1 MELLDSV
8 RRFLPSPRFIVT
20 SALPAGEWAL
30 KNIDV
35 GRASRYLDH
44 INLMAYD
51 FAGSWLPT
59 SGHQSQ
65 LHAPPAPPGDVAA
78 ISGHSGATHLI
89 SNGVPPSKIVLGI
102 PSYGRSFVGADGV
115 GQPYTGSAGDDGTFE
130 YKDLPRPEAKEYVDE
145 GAAAAFC
152 VGGDGG
158 KLREGSEAGRPVLLD
173 RNRRRKGAPE
183 FGGEWV

>member
-1 MELLDSV
+1 
-8 RRFLPSPRFIVT
+8 
-20 SALPAGEWAL
+20 
-30 KNIDV
+30 
-35 GRASRYLDH
+35 
-44 INLMAYD
+44 MAYD

-158 KLREGSEAGRPVLLD
+158 FVTYDNPRTVQMKANYVKEAKLGGLFYWTGTGDV
-173 RNRRRKGAPE
+173 KGPRSLVESGYNALHE
-183 FGGEWV
+183 LR